1 MKVSRVAISSLL
13 MNLIPVVSV
22 AASFLLL
29 NETLTAMQFGGGI
42 LVLVAVMISTGKV
55 KEQKTINKKT
65 VA

>member
-1 MKVSRVAISSLL
+1 VIGVAISSLL